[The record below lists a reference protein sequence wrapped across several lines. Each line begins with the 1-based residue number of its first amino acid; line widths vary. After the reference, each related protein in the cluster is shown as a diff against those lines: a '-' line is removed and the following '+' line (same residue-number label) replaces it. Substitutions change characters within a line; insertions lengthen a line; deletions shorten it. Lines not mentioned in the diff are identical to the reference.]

1 MRDVLYGLQMPDPVL
16 SWLNLH
22 MCSCVYNLNVY
33 FVRVCLCSAFVYVCK
48 SVFACLSTSLCVFE
62 PSNGL
67 VSIFQRSP
75 GGTTVAIGGEK
86 GAPGEGVGELFPLS
100 F

>member
-1 MRDVLYGLQMPDPVL
+1 MGCKCQTKLFLGYMYKYICVL
-16 SWLNLH
+16 
-22 MCSCVYNLNVY
+22 VYNLNVY

-75 GGTTVAIGGEK
+75 GGTTVAIGGK
-86 GAPGEGVGELFPLS
+86 RGRQGRVMGNYSPSLS
-100 F
+100 D